1 MRKLR
6 IQIGNLIRSERTVGR
21 VARNIR
27 QSSGPYVKWIIVL
40 PFLGVIK
47 EKMIHKLVIISNVPI
62 NAVGRRVLNILFWS
76 IGKNSTN
83 TSRTVLNDAEEV
95 DVMWA
100 SGSLSTDLELMT
112 VPGGRPVLG
121 IFVDL
126 RQKEMMKKPDMSRNG
141 WVEIAVGL

>member
-6 IQIGNLIRSERTVGR
+6 IQIGNLIRSERTVRR

-47 EKMIHKLVIISNVPI
+47 EKMIHEEVIVSNVPI
-62 NAVGRRVLNILFWS
+62 NTIGRRVLYVVVVWS
-76 IGKNSTN
+76 IGKNSPN
-83 TSRTVLNDAEEV
+83 ASRTVLNNAEEV
-95 DVMWA
+95 NVVGA
-100 SGSLSTDLELMT
+100 TGALTTNLELMT
-112 VPGGRPVLG
+112 VPCGCPVLR

-126 RQKEMMKKPDMSRNG
+126 RQEEMM
-141 WVEIAVGL
+141 